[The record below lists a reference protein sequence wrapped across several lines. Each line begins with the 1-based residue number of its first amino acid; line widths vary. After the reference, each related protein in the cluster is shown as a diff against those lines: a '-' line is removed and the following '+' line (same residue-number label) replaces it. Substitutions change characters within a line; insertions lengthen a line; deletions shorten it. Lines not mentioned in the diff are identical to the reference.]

1 MHCVSAGR
9 WAAGIATLPRGTLS
23 QVSESVSQVSE
34 SVSQVS
40 ESGEHDYI
48 LCLVSE
54 QKGQGRLNRSEIR
67 IDLSAGRKVKRVPV
81 KQKVC

>member
-1 MHCVSAGR
+1 M

-54 QKGQGRLNRSEIR
+54 QKDHGRLNRSETR
-67 IDLSAGRKVKRVPV
+67 INLPAGRKVEREAC
-81 KQKVC
+81 QREAC